1 MLGEYVLVPSEIP
14 GYQLL
19 DNIDILL
26 QEDMKIILEYE
37 KIVIPDNSMEEP
49 NMSEEPVVDEIEI
62 PNTASNFNVFWTIL
76 ASVILFLGMYIN
88 YED

>member
-1 MLGEYVLVPSEIP
+1 
-14 GYQLL
+14 
-19 DNIDILL
+19 
-26 QEDMKIILEYE
+26 
-37 KIVIPDNSMEEP
+37 MEEP
-49 NMSEEPVVDEIEI
+49 NMSEETVDDEIQI